1 VEMGTPIQHSEP
13 LLRIHARTEAAADR
27 AAAMVQQAILIE
39 DQSRSAPPLVWQRIS
54 AKESA

>member
-1 VEMGTPIQHSEP
+1 MGTPIQSGAP

-27 AAAMVQQAILIE
+27 AAAMVQQAIFIE
-39 DQSRSAPPLVWQRIS
+39 DKSRSAPPLVWQRIS